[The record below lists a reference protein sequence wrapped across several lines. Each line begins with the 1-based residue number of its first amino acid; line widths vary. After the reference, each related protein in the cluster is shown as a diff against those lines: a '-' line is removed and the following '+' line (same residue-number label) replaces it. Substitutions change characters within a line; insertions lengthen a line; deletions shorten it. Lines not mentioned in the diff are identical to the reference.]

1 MRSSTSHP
9 TTTSVQPE
17 VASVSV
23 QPDLVRVLIRYIQSK
38 GLAVG
43 DRLPPIREL
52 AEIFVVAASAVRDAQ
67 IQLQTMGMIK
77 IVPRSG
83 AFVQSVNLASLVDAM
98 TDTLDNALMQADPS
112 LFHLLDARQLI
123 EVECA
128 TTAARRRRIE
138 DLLPIREALADTLAA
153 AESLDE
159 DSPMGARM
167 AHYDADMRF
176 HLAIAKLAGNPVLTA
191 MLRSLL
197 GLIKPHLLQIP
208 WSAERKELT
217 VNAHLEIFEALQ
229 TGDVDK
235 TRMRMSE
242 HTGMARDSLLK
253 KLWSSPK
260 ETK

>member
-1 MRSSTSHP
+1 MPQSTPLPATQS
-9 TTTSVQPE
+9 
-17 VASVSV
+17 
-23 QPDLVRVLIRYIQSK
+23 QPDLVRSLIRHIRSD
-38 GLAVG
+38 GLAAG

-52 AEIFVVAASAVRDAQ
+52 AGLFRVTGSAVRDAQ

-83 AFVQSVNLASLVDAM
+83 AFVQSVNFASLVGAM

-128 TTAARRRRIE
+128 TTAARRRRME
-138 DLLPIREALADTLAA
+138 DLLPIREALAETLAA
-153 AESLDE
+153 AEPLDE
-159 DSPMGARM
+159 DSSTEARM
-167 AHYDADMRF
+167 VHYDADMRF
-176 HLAIAKLAGNPVLTA
+176 HLAIAELAGNPVLTT

-229 TGDVDK
+229 SGDVEK
-235 TRMRMSE
+235 VRQCMSD

-253 KLWSSPK
+253 RMWSSPK

>member
-1 MRSSTSHP
+1 MPQSTPLPATRS
-9 TTTSVQPE
+9 Q
-17 VASVSV
+17 
-23 QPDLVRVLIRYIQSK
+23 QDLVRVLIRHIQSD

-52 AEIFVVAASAVRDAQ
+52 AGHFGVTGSAVRDAQ

-83 AFVQSVNLASLVDAM
+83 AFVQSVSFSSLVDAM

-138 DLLPIREALADTLAA
+138 DLLPIREALAQTLAA
-153 AESLDE
+153 AETLDE
-159 DSPMGARM
+159 DSSGEARM

-176 HLAIAKLAGNPVLTA
+176 HLGIAELAGNPVLTT

-197 GLIKPHLLQIP
+197 GLIKPHLVQIP
-208 WSAERKELT
+208 WTAERKELT

-229 TGDVDK
+229 SGDVNK
-235 TRMRMSE
+235 VRQCMSE

-253 KLWSSPK
+253 KMWSSPK
-260 ETK
+260 ATT

>member
-1 MRSSTSHP
+1 MPQSTPPPATRS
-9 TTTSVQPE
+9 Q
-17 VASVSV
+17 
-23 QPDLVRVLIRYIQSK
+23 QDLVRALIRHIRSD

-52 AEIFVVAASAVRDAQ
+52 AEHFGVTGSEVRDAQ

-77 IVPRSG
+77 IVPRNG
-83 AFVQSVNLASLVDAM
+83 AFVQSANFASLVDAM

-138 DLLPIREALADTLAA
+138 DLLPIREALAETLAA
-153 AESLDE
+153 AETLDE
-159 DSPMGARM
+159 DSSGEARM
-167 AHYDADMRF
+167 THYDADMRF
-176 HLAIAKLAGNPVLTA
+176 HLGIAELAGNPVLTT

-197 GLIKPHLLQIP
+197 GLIKPHLVQIP
-208 WSAERKELT
+208 WTAERKELT

-229 TGDVDK
+229 SGDVDK
-235 TRMRMSE
+235 VRQCMSE

-253 KLWSSPK
+253 KMWSSPK
-260 ETK
+260 ANT

>member
-1 MRSSTSHP
+1 MSQSTDLPVTPS
-9 TTTSVQPE
+9 Q
-17 VASVSV
+17 
-23 QPDLVRVLIRYIQSK
+23 QGLVRALIRHIRSD

-43 DRLPPIREL
+43 DRLPPIRAL
-52 AEIFVVAASAVRDAQ
+52 AERFEVNGSAVRDAQ

-77 IVPRSG
+77 ILPRSG
-83 AFVQSVNLASLVDAM
+83 AFVQSVSFAPLVGAM

-138 DLLPIREALADTLAA
+138 DLLPIRDALAETLNA
-153 AESLDE
+153 AETLDV
-159 DSPMGARM
+159 DSSVEARK

-176 HLAIAKLAGNPVLTA
+176 HLTIAALAGNPVLTT

-197 GLIKPHLLQIP
+197 GLIKPHLVQIP
-208 WSAERKELT
+208 WSADRKELT

-229 TGDVDK
+229 SGDIAKV
-235 TRMRMSE
+235 RQRMSE
-242 HTGMARDSLLK
+242 HTSMARDSLLK
-253 KLWSSPK
+253 KMWSSPK
-260 ETK
+260 ATK